1 MVYHHKQRLSFIRMT
16 YSLASTALAVAVWRI
31 VSGARVIPM
40 IGLVV
45 ACAVFYAIFL
55 SSLTIE
61 VNGKEL
67 RWYRGPG
74 PFWPHRLSL
83 DEIQTVAVVRN
94 RRGYGLGFPFSG
106 KIHGFWLYNVSG
118 FDAVELRLKS
128 GDVYRLGTDD
138 PEGLSAALKRR

>member
-1 MVYHHKQRLSFIRMT
+1 MYHHKQRLSFIRMT
-16 YSLASTALAVAVWRI
+16 YSLASAVLAVVVWWS

-40 IGLVV
+40 IGLAV
-45 ACAVFYAIFL
+45 AGAVFYAIFL

-67 RWYRGPG
+67 RWYRGPR

>member
-1 MVYHHKQRLSFIRMT
+1 MAIHMYHHKQRLSFIRMT

-83 DEIQTVAVVRN
+83 DEIQTVAVGVT
-94 RRGYGLGFPFSG
+94 
-106 KIHGFWLYNVSG
+106 
-118 FDAVELRLKS
+118 VEGMAWAS
-128 GDVYRLGTDD
+128 
-138 PEGLSAALKRR
+138 LSAEKSMASGSITFPASTQSSCA